1 MGRRVCSRLGDAVLL
16 AFLPDLYCLFL
27 IYCWLWGLV
36 SVGSVV
42 LGRTGGPKGPL
53 SVCRAK
59 PENRGRGLCQYF
71 EHVTVPAGEAKRIM
85 EADNA
90 ANVSGF
96 SRARAM
102 RVTPGSVLTALNPES
117 LGITD
122 MSVYGKSG
130 KPLAPV
136 VAGTRFDATA
146 SAEKAASKY
155 GVTVDGAIQDSKT
168 RNRIMR
174 EVLKNAVAEKFLP
187 RKVKYKVSGTKYGQ
201 MKIAISVPGDYD
213 NPQFNTWSVSCS
225 GIAGKD
231 GLHDPGY
238 VSVDRVPSA
247 TGLELRERVR
257 DVALSVFGSYE
268 AGEGD
273 GQWHPYCDVDVEIV
287 GADAKDDPS
296 AYYEYQ
302 RFTDDERMEL
312 SRIWETVEPEPVRG
326 VIAHCETAHPGK
338 RRKRPYNRYIRGR
351 VVEREPFTWFEN

>member
-1 MGRRVCSRLGDAVLL
+1 MGN
-16 AFLPDLYCLFL
+16 
-27 IYCWLWGLV
+27 
-36 SVGSVV
+36 VV
-42 LGRTGGPKGPL
+42 LGRTGGPRGPL

-59 PENRGRGLCQYF
+59 PENRGRGLCQHF
-71 EHVTVPAGEAKRIM
+71 EHVTVPAGEAKQMM

-90 ANVSGF
+90 VNVGGF

-102 RVTPGSVLTALNPES
+102 RVMPGSVLTALNPAS
-117 LGITD
+117 LGIAD

-146 SAEKAASKY
+146 SAEKAARKY
-155 GVTVDGAIQDSKT
+155 GVTVDGAIQDAKT

-174 EVLKNAVAEKFLP
+174 DVLKDAVAEKFLP
-187 RKVKYKVSGTKYGQ
+187 RKASYKVTGAKYGQ
-201 MKIAISVPGDYD
+201 MKITIKVPGDYD
-213 NPQFNTWSVSCS
+213 NPQFNTWSVSCRDS
-225 GIAGKD
+225 AGKS
-231 GLHDPGY
+231 GAHDPNH
-238 VSVDRVPSA
+238 VSIERVPSA

-287 GADAKDDPS
+287 GADAKDDLS
-296 AYYEYQ
+296 AYCEYQ
-302 RFTDDERMEL
+302 RFTDDERREL
-312 SRIWETVEPEPVRG
+312 SRIWETVTPEPVRG
-326 VIAHCETAHPGK
+326 MIAHCETAHPGK

-351 VVEREPFTWFEN
+351 ALEREPFTWFEN

>member
-1 MGRRVCSRLGDAVLL
+1 MGNVT
-16 AFLPDLYCLFL
+16 
-27 IYCWLWGLV
+27 
-36 SVGSVV
+36 VV
-42 LGRTGGPKGPL
+42 VGRTGGPKGPL

-59 PENRGRGLCQYF
+59 PENRGRGLCQHF
-71 EHVTVPAGEAKRIM
+71 EHVTVPAGESEQMM

-90 ANVSGF
+90 AHVGGF

-102 RVTPGSVLTALNPES
+102 RVMPGSVLTALNPAS

-122 MSVYGKSG
+122 MSVYGESG
-130 KPLAPV
+130 KTLAPV
-136 VAGTRFDATA
+136 VAGTRFDATE
-146 SAEKAASKY
+146 SAKKVAGKY
-155 GVTVDGAIQDSKT
+155 GVTIDEALQDAKT

-187 RKVKYKVSGTKYGQ
+187 RKVKYKVSGAKYGQ
-201 MKIAISVPGDYD
+201 MKIAIKVPGDYD

-225 GIAGKD
+225 DIVGKD

-238 VSVDRVPSA
+238 VSVERVPSA

-287 GADAKDDPS
+287 GADAKDDQS
-296 AYYEYQ
+296 ECYEYQ
-302 RFTDDERMEL
+302 RFTDDERREL
-312 SRIWETVEPEPVRG
+312 SRIWESVEPETVRG
-326 VIAHCETAHPGK
+326 MIAHCETAHPGK

>member
-1 MGRRVCSRLGDAVLL
+1 M
-16 AFLPDLYCLFL
+16 
-27 IYCWLWGLV
+27 
-36 SVGSVV
+36 

-59 PENRGRGLCQYF
+59 PENRGRGLCHHF
-71 EHVTVPAGEAKRIM
+71 EHVTVPADQAEQMM

-96 SRARAM
+96 TQAVQARAE
-102 RVTPGSVLTALNPES
+102 RGEYDNRLTALNPES

-122 MSVYGKSG
+122 MSVYGKSR

-136 VAGTRFDATA
+136 AAGTRFDATA

-155 GVTVDGAIQDSKT
+155 DVTIDEALQDAKI

-174 EVLKNAVAEKFLP
+174 DVLKDAVAEGFLP
-187 RKVKYKVSGTKYGQ
+187 GELKYRVSGGKNGQ
-201 MKIAISVPGDYD
+201 MTIKIMVPGAYD
-213 NPQFNTWSVSCS
+213 NPQFNTWSVSCRD
-225 GIAGKD
+225 IAGKN
-231 GLHDPGY
+231 GAHDPGY
-238 VSVDRVPSA
+238 VSVERVPSA

-296 AYYEYQ
+296 ECYEYQ
-302 RFTDDERMEL
+302 RFTDDERREL
-312 SRIWETVEPEPVRG
+312 SRIWDTVEPEPVRG
-326 VIAHCETAHPGK
+326 MIAHCETAHPSK
-338 RRKRPYNRYIRGR
+338 RRKQPYNYFIRGR

>member
-1 MGRRVCSRLGDAVLL
+1 MGN
-16 AFLPDLYCLFL
+16 
-27 IYCWLWGLV
+27 
-36 SVGSVV
+36 VV

-59 PENRGRGLCQYF
+59 PENRGRGLCRHF
-71 EHVTVPAGEAKRIM
+71 EHVTVPADQAEQMM
-85 EADNA
+85 EMDNA

-102 RVTPGSVLTALNPES
+102 RVMPGSVLTALNPES

-122 MSVYGKSG
+122 MSVYGRG
-130 KPLAPV
+130 EKPLAPV

-146 SAEKAASKY
+146 SAEKAVRKY
-155 GVTVDGAIQDSKT
+155 GATVDGAIQDAKT

-174 EVLKNAVAEKFLP
+174 DVLKDAVAEKFLP
-187 RKVKYKVSGTKYGQ
+187 RKVSYKVTGVKYGQ
-201 MKIAISVPGDYD
+201 MKIAIKVPGDYD
-213 NPQFNTWSVSCS
+213 NPQFNTWSVSCRD
-225 GIAGKD
+225 IAGKS
-231 GLHDPGY
+231 GAHDPDY
-238 VSVDRVPSA
+238 VSIERVPSA

-268 AGEGD
+268 ACEGD
-273 GQWHPYCDVDVEIV
+273 GQWRPYCDVDVEIV

-302 RFTDDERMEL
+302 RFTDDERREW
-312 SRIWETVEPEPVRG
+312 SRIWETVTPELVRG

-338 RRKRPYNRYIRGR
+338 RRKCPYNRYIRGR

>member
-1 MGRRVCSRLGDAVLL
+1 MSN
-16 AFLPDLYCLFL
+16 
-27 IYCWLWGLV
+27 
-36 SVGSVV
+36 VV
-42 LGRTGGPKGPL
+42 LGRTGGPKDPL

-59 PENRGRGLCQYF
+59 PENRGRSLCRHF
-71 EHVTVPAGEAKRIM
+71 EHVTVPADQAEQMM
-85 EADNA
+85 EMDNA

-102 RVTPGSVLTALNPES
+102 RVMPGSVLTALNPES

-122 MSVYGKSG
+122 MSVYGRG
-130 KPLAPV
+130 EKPLAPV

-146 SAEKAASKY
+146 SAEKAVRKY
-155 GVTVDGAIQDSKT
+155 GATVDGAIQDAKT

-174 EVLKNAVAEKFLP
+174 DVLKDAVAEKFLP
-187 RKVKYKVSGTKYGQ
+187 RKVSYKVTGVKYGQ
-201 MKIAISVPGDYD
+201 MKIAIKVPGDYD
-213 NPQFNTWSVSCS
+213 NPQFNTWSVSCRD
-225 GIAGKD
+225 IAGKS
-231 GLHDPGY
+231 GAHDPDY
-238 VSVDRVPSA
+238 VSIERVPSA

-268 AGEGD
+268 ACEGD
-273 GQWHPYCDVDVEIV
+273 GQWRPYCDVDVEIV

-302 RFTDDERMEL
+302 RFTDDERREW
-312 SRIWETVEPEPVRG
+312 SRIWETVTPELVRG

-338 RRKRPYNRYIRGR
+338 RRKCPYNRYIRGR